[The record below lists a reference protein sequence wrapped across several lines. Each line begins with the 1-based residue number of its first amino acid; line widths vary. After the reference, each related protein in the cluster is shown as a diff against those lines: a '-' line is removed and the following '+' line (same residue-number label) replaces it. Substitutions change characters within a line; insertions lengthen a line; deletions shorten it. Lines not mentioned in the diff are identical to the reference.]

1 LYNPHHA
8 PDKEKQ
14 MQQAHGVL
22 ATASTLETA
31 VAVRTGTVSAVE
43 TTEAAIARIDAAVAK
58 GRTCPSPV
66 SP

>member
-1 LYNPHHA
+1 
-8 PDKEKQ
+8 